1 MFTKA
6 YPLLII
12 LSCGVLLTSCR
23 KNPHEI
29 APPSPTG
36 PTTVYVLGQADDSTR
51 YWKNG
56 VATSIVGL
64 ALTGLSPNAMAV
76 SGNDVYVAGTIA
88 PGLTETA
95 AYWEDNM
102 PFTLQEPQVDPQVQ
116 SNGYAISVSGGDV
129 YVGGTTSYPFSLSV
143 PYTTPTANY
152 PISGPVATC
161 WKNGVPS
168 ILPGDGVLQVYN
180 GYGNYLYY
188 DYISGLFVSGTDV
201 YMAGGTS
208 EFQMGNPASYQFA
221 KYWKNGVPVNLTN
234 GLLDSAYSGSQ
245 YYITT
250 FPYTSSIYVS
260 GSDVYV
266 AGNEYTFST
275 GPEEALY
282 WKNGTFTLLPSAG
295 SLTYANAIF
304 VSGTDVY
311 VAGNLKGADGI
322 YHAVYWKNGVPDTL
336 SVVPGG
342 SSANAI
348 FVYGNDVYA
357 AGYENIGDSN
367 YVTCWKN
374 GVATHLS
381 PSSLGSGGA
390 ALAIYVEAASE
401 DL

>member
-6 YPLLII
+6 YHLLII
-12 LSCGVLLTSCR
+12 LSWGVLLMSCR

-29 APPSPTG
+29 VPPSPTAPTG
-36 PTTVYVLGQADDSTR
+36 PTAVYVLGQADDTTR

-56 VATSIVGL
+56 VATSILGL
-64 ALTGLSPNAMAV
+64 PLTGLSPNAMAV

-88 PGLTETA
+88 HGLTETS
-95 AYWEDNM
+95 AYWENGM
-102 PFTLQEPQVDPQVQ
+102 PFTLQDPQAQ
-116 SNGYAISVSGGDV
+116 SNGYAIFVSGGDV
-129 YVGGTTSYPFSLSV
+129 YVGGTTSNPFSLSV
-143 PYTTPTANY
+143 PYTTPAANY

-161 WKNGVPS
+161 WKNGVPA

-180 GYGNYLYY
+180 GYGNYLYN

-208 EFQMGNPASYQFA
+208 QFQMGNPSSYQFA